1 MSPEMVKKRTRKEKF
16 SYDPFKSDIW
26 SFGVTIYLMLTNWL
40 PFDNSTW
47 ETYLAQLR
55 DPSQSFIPLPEEVD
69 PIW

>member
-1 MSPEMVKKRTRKEKF
+1 
-16 SYDPFKSDIW
+16 
-26 SFGVTIYLMLTNWL
+26 MLTNWL

-55 DPSQSFIPLPEEVD
+55 DPSKSFIPLPEEVD